1 MASVRTAFI
10 SCVLAA
16 LVSACAAPP
25 VASDGP
31 LEGTGP
37 TPRPSPAAGGA
48 SPIRSPTPSL
58 TPSPTPSAQPSDRS
72 AASARRD
79 RVIALLKSGT
89 FTATGEVTG
98 NFACGQITAFLGGTM
113 IVSGSDY
120 ALELEFDSTF
130 ATATRHQR
138 AVDGR
143 LYARNEFTSI
153 RTGDVDSG
161 WFEVSPA
168 GDARAIVDVLSQ
180 APLELPRTATT
191 QAGQEG
197 EVVVSKE
204 MPVAPTLLG
213 IGNPTLAEVVGQVG
227 LIFEKERLP
236 LEIGARATFEFPTRE
251 GGVLRG
257 GASFWAAL
265 TSYDAVTVTA
275 PDPIGPMPTNPPVV
289 LSPDETRNSLQACVF
304 GYDVAR

>member
-1 MASVRTAFI
+1 MPSEQSDAIVR
-10 SCVLAA
+10 
-16 LVSACAAPP
+16 
-25 VASDGP
+25 
-31 LEGTGP
+31 
-37 TPRPSPAAGGA
+37 
-48 SPIRSPTPSL
+48 
-58 TPSPTPSAQPSDRS
+58 Q
-72 AASARRD
+72 D

-89 FTATGEVTG
+89 FTATGDVTG
-98 NFACGQITAFLGGTM
+98 NFACGQISAFLGGTM

-138 AVDGR
+138 LVDGR
-143 LYARNEFTSI
+143 LFARNQFTSI

-168 GDARAIVDVLSQ
+168 RDARAIVDILAE
-180 APLELPRTATT
+180 APLEPPRTATT

-204 MPVAPTLLG
+204 MPVTATLLG
-213 IGNPTLAEVVGQVG
+213 IGNTTLEEVMGQVG

-257 GASFWAAL
+257 GTSFSAAL
-265 TSYDAVTVTA
+265 TSYGPVTVTV
-275 PDPIGPMPTNPPVV
+275 PDAVGPMPTNPPVI
-289 LSPDETRNSLQACVF
+289 LTEDETRNSLQACVF
-304 GYDVAR
+304 GYDIAR